1 MTWLD
6 PTGPLKPRQLICH
19 LQRGDGTASSRDCAS
34 GLITGCDLAGFQRV
48 PAFSGLSSGAFGLL
62 SYKSQSG
69 VDGS

>member
-34 GLITGCDLAGFQRV
+34 GLIFGVTWQD
-48 PAFSGLSSGAFGLL
+48 SSGYLHRPIYQIGALNR
-62 SYKSQSG
+62 
-69 VDGS
+69 